1 MVRALYRTQDGDVR
15 TDVTTAELAEAMQD
29 VQGLLWVDLSGTAE
43 ACEPILRETFGFHP
57 LAVEDA
63 LQESH
68 VPKVDDWETYLYV
81 VLHAVDLQDQEGS
94 LVETPEL
101 DVFLGKNYIVTYHDD
116 PIAAVDE
123 VWADCQQDRR
133 FLEKGADHVL
143 YQLAGALVGSYESAV
158 EQIEEGIVRVERQV
172 FQHPDP
178 ALLERIFALKR
189 ALLRLARTIS
199 PQREALNTLAREK
212 YSVIDRRDRVFFR
225 DVHDHLVRLYD
236 IIESLRDLVGDTQA
250 TYLSVV
256 NNRMGDV
263 MKTLNVIIALFMPM
277 SFLASFFGMN
287 LFQTVAPLDIWG
299 TRWAGVLT
307 LAVVVLTP
315 LTMYLWLR
323 RRALT

>member
-1 MVRALYRTQDGDVR
+1 MVRALYRTPDGEVR
-15 TDVTTAELAEAMQD
+15 TEVTAAEMAEVVQD
-29 VQGLLWVDLSGTAE
+29 PRGLLWLDLGGAAE
-43 ACEPILRETFGFHP
+43 ACEPILREAFGFHP

-68 VPKVDDWETYLYV
+68 VPKVDDWETHLYV
-81 VLHAVDLQDQEGS
+81 VLHAVDLQDREGS
-94 LVETPEL
+94 LVETREL
-101 DVFLGKNYIVTYHDD
+101 DVFLGKNYIVTYHNK

-123 VWADCQQDRR
+123 VWAVCQQERR

-143 YQLAGALVGSYESAV
+143 YRLAGALIGSYESAV
-158 EQIEEGIVRVERQV
+158 ERIDEGIVGIERKV
-172 FQHPDP
+172 FQHPEP
-178 ALLERIFALKR
+178 NLLERIFALKR
-189 ALLRLARTIS
+189 ALLQLSRTIS
-199 PQREALNTLAREK
+199 PQREALNTLAREEFA
-212 YSVIDRRDRVFFR
+212 VIDRRDRIFFR

-236 IIESLRDLVGDTQA
+236 IIESLRDLVGDAQA
-250 TYLSVV
+250 TYLLVV

-299 TRWAGVLT
+299 ARWA
-307 LAVVVLTP
+307 LAVTIAAVVLTP
-315 LTMYLWLR
+315 ATMYVWLR